1 MAIETKENL
10 DDDKQWLTYWM
21 AFSLL
26 NFADSVLGFLLR
38 LIPFYQLI
46 KMLVLIWL
54 QNPMTQG
61 AKILYEKYLKPLT
74 IKYKDQIDQVN
85 KFLREIAN

>member
-1 MAIETKENL
+1 MV
-10 DDDKQWLTYWM
+10 
-21 AFSLL
+21 FSLL

-85 KFLREIAN
+85 KFLSEIAN

>member
-1 MAIETKENL
+1 LAIETKENL

-21 AFSLL
+21 VFSLL

-85 KFLREIAN
+85 KFLSEIAN

>member
-1 MAIETKENL
+1 
-10 DDDKQWLTYWM
+10 
-21 AFSLL
+21 
-26 NFADSVLGFLLR
+26 
-38 LIPFYQLI
+38 
-46 KMLVLIWL
+46 MLVLIWL

-85 KFLREIAN
+85 KFLSEIAH